1 MDTYAVLGW
10 WFFRMK
16 SKTLFR
22 WSKSTLSGTSYND
35 QIDSKKD
42 TIDTSSKTDNIV
54 TLYMIKILFILG
66 QGIKLGYAEWKWIHS
81 LEKEIRNP

>member
-1 MDTYAVLGW
+1 MFGLCLVYVILLVARVNK
-10 WFFRMK
+10 RNAN
-16 SKTLFR
+16 SVV
-22 WSKSTLSGTSYND
+22 YND

-66 QGIKLGYAEWKWIHS
+66 QGIELGYAEWKWIHS